1 MKRAYPAAQRKPSV
15 TWPPLSSGQHNVWL
29 ISVLQL
35 HIWSLWKALSTR
47 RPQQHISSQSKLH
60 KRKKKESA
68 DAVELSSWISGKVF
82 FFFPPL
88 YHPVDSFSDSY
99 KTHPTLVSV
108 FHWIGWRYL
117 LYWLTLRNCF
127 EQISQISR
135 VKHSNIF
142 KHERYVEKR

>member
-60 KRKKKESA
+60 KRKEKESA

-82 FFFPPL
+82 FFFFPL
-88 YHPVDSFSDSY
+88 PFIILLTAFLIPIKPILHSCLSFIELAGDIFSTGWPWETVLS
-99 KTHPTLVSV
+99 K
-108 FHWIGWRYL
+108 FHKFQEWSI
-117 LYWLTLRNCF
+117 
-127 EQISQISR
+127 QIFLNMR
-135 VKHSNIF
+135 DM
-142 KHERYVEKR
+142 

>member
-60 KRKKKESA
+60 KRKEKESA

-82 FFFPPL
+82 FFFSLPFIILLTAFLIPIKPIL
-88 YHPVDSFSDSY
+88 HSCLSFIELAGDIFSTGWPWETVLS
-99 KTHPTLVSV
+99 K
-108 FHWIGWRYL
+108 FHKFQEWSI
-117 LYWLTLRNCF
+117 
-127 EQISQISR
+127 QIFLNMR
-135 VKHSNIF
+135 DM
-142 KHERYVEKR
+142 